1 MASTMIHLCVAQ
13 EINKK
18 IGHNRK
24 ELLLGSIAPDI
35 NQLLGFKREVSHFE
49 DNDYYSPNLSNFL
62 DKYGNKM
69 NDDFILGYYIHLYT
83 DYIWFKYFMNDI
95 SYKNMVKFLDG
106 SVLELSEDDFYKFV
120 YNDYTNLGIRLIDEY
135 NLDLSLFYEP
145 LIVPKIKMDEIPV
158 EKLQSL
164 LDAAGVII
172 ANTKVSKGYLFD
184 MDGIKKFITF
194 ATDVILTDIEKYI

>member
-24 ELLLGSIAPDI
+24 EILLGSIAPDI
-35 NQLLGFKREVSHFE
+35 NQLLGLKREVSHFE

-135 NLDLSLFYEP
+135 DLDLSLFYEP

-158 EKLQSL
+158 EKLQAL

-172 ANTKVSKGYLFD
+172 ANTKVNKEYLFD
-184 MDGIKKFITF
+184 MDGIKKFISF